1 MPEAPEKNLALDIV
15 RITEAA
21 ALSSARW
28 LGRGNKEAGDGA
40 AVDAMRNSFSTLHVD
55 GIVVIG
61 EGEKDHAPMLYNG
74 EKVGIG
80 DGPQLDVAVDP
91 VEGTSLLAYG
101 RPNAIST
108 VAVAPRGSMFNPGP
122 SYYMQKLV
130 VAREARDVIDL
141 DAPVD
146 VNLHNVARALE
157 GERVVDIAAHEKGE
171 TFEELPM
178 ERFETLS
185 RALGTGQ
192 YKLSVE
198 VATMTRILARM
209 AQVPDSE
216 VRSIQADCARE
227 VKRLGRAPTFLQIA
241 RREQDGLTADDS
253 TRFLADDDAED
264 DDLT

>member
-74 EKVGIG
+74 EKVGMG

-146 VNLHNVARALE
+146 VNLHNVARAL
-157 GERVVDIAAHEKGE
+157 GGWEKMVNPNAKDKQTLALLDALIDWQKE
-171 TFEELPM
+171 DKLFENQQLLLTPIV
-178 ERFETLS
+178 RNG
-185 RALGTGQ
+185 R
-192 YKLSVE
+192 K
-198 VATMTRILARM
+198 ATVGY
-209 AQVPDSE
+209 QPDVWKTWE
-216 VRSIQADCARE
+216 
-227 VKRLGRAPTFLQIA
+227 
-241 RREQDGLTADDS
+241 
-253 TRFLADDDAED
+253 
-264 DDLT
+264 

>member
-1 MPEAPEKNLALDIV
+1 MAAETLAGALTDIIRIGGETMPEAPEKNLALDIV

-74 EKVGIG
+74 ESVGMG

-141 DAPVD
+141 DAPVA
-146 VNLHNVARALE
+146 VNLNNVARALGGWE
-157 GERVVDIAAHEKGE
+157 KMVNPNAKDKQTLALLDALVDWQKEDKL
-171 TFEELPM
+171 FENQQLFLTPIV
-178 ERFETLS
+178 RNG
-185 RALGTGQ
+185 R
-192 YKLSVE
+192 K
-198 VATMTRILARM
+198 ATVGY
-209 AQVPDSE
+209 QPDVWKTWE
-216 VRSIQADCARE
+216 
-227 VKRLGRAPTFLQIA
+227 
-241 RREQDGLTADDS
+241 
-253 TRFLADDDAED
+253 
-264 DDLT
+264 

>member
-40 AVDAMRNSFSTLHVD
+40 AVDAMRVSFSTLHVD
-55 GIVVIG
+55 GVVVIG

-101 RPNAIST
+101 RPNAIS
-108 VAVAPRGSMFNPGP
+108 VVGVAPRGSMFNPGP
-122 SYYMQKLV
+122 SFYMQKLV
-130 VAREARDVIDL
+130 VSREARDVVDL

-146 VNLHNVARALE
+146 VNLSRVASAMGKQVKDLASAL
-157 GERVVDIAAHEKGE
+157 
-171 TFEELPM
+171 
-178 ERFETLS
+178 
-185 RALGTGQ
+185 
-192 YKLSVE
+192 
-198 VATMTRILARM
+198 
-209 AQVPDSE
+209 PDSALMIAIYRGE
-216 VRSIQADCARE
+216 NLIIPHGNTIIFPGDKIMFFASERIHAELDNLFNAR
-227 VKRLGRAPTFLQIA
+227 GGA
-241 RREQDGLTADDS
+241 R
-253 TRFLADDDAED
+253 
-264 DDLT
+264 